1 MKTAIV
7 RGMDPAEYHNH
18 PAPSWSSVKAMLD
31 CPAAYRHR
39 RDNPPEQT
47 PAMLAGQ
54 MAHACAL
61 EPETVADRFY
71 AMPDVRR
78 GTKAWKE
85 AEAKAPKGA
94 ALVKRAELVTA
105 AERGTAARQAMQEAG
120 ITIEREWCEFA
131 VFGQMYGG
139 DARCLP
145 DLFDP
150 KTGMVWDLK
159 FTHSIKPALLYK
171 QAESMA
177 WYGQIASNARL
188 LGSAL
193 DEPVK
198 PGGLVVLQTSGAPL
212 AVALPFGPEA
222 IALAESQCHE
232 AWTRLRD
239 CEASGVWPAYQYDA
253 GGMMGVPSWR
263 RLNEEADR

>member
-1 MKTAIV
+1 MQPTII
-7 RGMDPAEYHNH
+7 RGMDPVEYHSH
-18 PAPSWSSVKAMLD
+18 PAPSWSTVKAMLD
-31 CPAAYRHR
+31 CPAAYLHR
-39 RDNPPEQT
+39 RNTPVTQT

-61 EPETVADRFY
+61 EPETVADRFH

-85 AEAKAPKGA
+85 AEEQAPEGA
-94 ALVKRAELVTA
+94 VLVKRAELITA
-105 AERGTAARQAMQEAG
+105 AERGTAARQAMQRAG
-120 ITIEREWCEFA
+120 VTIEREWCEFA
-131 VFGQMYGG
+131 VFGEMYGG

-159 FTHSIKPALLYK
+159 FTNSIKPALLYK

-193 DEPVK
+193 DVPVK
-198 PGGLVVLQTSGAPL
+198 PGGLVVMQTSGAPL

-239 CEASGVWPAYQYDA
+239 SEAADVWPAYEYDA
-253 GGMMGVPSWR
+253 GGMMGVPRWHR
-263 RLNEEADR
+263 FEEGE